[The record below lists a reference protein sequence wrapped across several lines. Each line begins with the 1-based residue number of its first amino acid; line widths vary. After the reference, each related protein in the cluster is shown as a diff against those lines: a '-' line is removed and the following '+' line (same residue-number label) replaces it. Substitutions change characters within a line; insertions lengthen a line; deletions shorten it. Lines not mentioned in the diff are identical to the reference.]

1 MDGVECLRMET
12 LKPQDVVV
20 VLKLCAI
27 ALPNP
32 SADSQ
37 PRPSM
42 AILGAELGMSSSE
55 VHAAIRRAHRSGLLL
70 EEVFSPR
77 SRPPREKKLAR
88 AKGPQLG
95 KVIRFKPVRQDRP
108 NVSAI
113 LEFLVHGLK
122 YVFPPHRGQM
132 TRGIATSY
140 AAPPLDTLIARGQEP
155 IPVWPYPA
163 GQQRGVML
171 EPLYPTVPFAALRDP
186 SLYQLLA
193 IADALREGRAR
204 ERRIA
209 EEQLRL
215 RLEGTNAE

>member
-1 MDGVECLRMET
+1 MET

-20 VLKLCAI
+20 VLKLCVI
-27 ALPNP
+27 ALPN
-32 SADSQ
+32 SSSDSR

-55 VHAAIRRAHRSGLLL
+55 VHAAIRRAHRSGLLRD
-70 EEVFSPR
+70 EAFSPI
-77 SRPPREKKLAR
+77 SRPPQKEKPAT
-88 AKGPQLG
+88 AKGSQPR
-95 KVIRFKPVRQDRP
+95 KVVIRFKPGHQHRP

-113 LEFLVHGLK
+113 MEFLVHGLK

-140 AAPPLDTLIARGQEP
+140 AAPPLNTLIARGQEP

-171 EPLYPTVPFAALRDP
+171 EPLYPTVPYAALRDP

-209 EEQLRL
+209 EEQLLL